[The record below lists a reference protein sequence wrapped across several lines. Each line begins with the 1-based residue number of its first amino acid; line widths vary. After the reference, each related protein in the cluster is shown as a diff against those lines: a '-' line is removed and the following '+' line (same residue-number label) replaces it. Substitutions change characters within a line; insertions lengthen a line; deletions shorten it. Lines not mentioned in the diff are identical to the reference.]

1 MGEEEECRH
10 KTDQFEP
17 IAIDRQ
23 PVIEFLRPPFLSP
36 RERARFGPPLT
47 EVPILARTYS
57 AALHGIDGYPVTVE
71 IDLRP
76 GLPAFSIVG
85 LPDAGVRE
93 SRERV
98 VAAVKNAGFS
108 FPVQKIT
115 VNLAPGDI
123 RKEGPAFD
131 FAIAMGILAAAGV
144 VSEASLAGRA
154 FIGELGLNGDLRPVN
169 GVLPCAIGLKKAGF
183 TDLLTSTANAA
194 EACLVDGLSVFAA
207 TNLSDTV
214 AFLRGELAWGPT
226 SVDRE
231 VVFRQAREY
240 GVDFSDVKGQ
250 AFAKRALEIAAA
262 GGHNVLM
269 IGPPGSGKTLLARRL
284 PTILPDMHFDEAL
297 ETTKIHSVAGH
308 LRDSRAMVATRPFR
322 SPHHQI
328 SDVALVGGGSNPR
341 PGEVSLAHRGI
352 LFLDE
357 FPEFSRSV
365 LESLR
370 QPLEDR
376 FVTIARIANSVRY
389 PSDFLLIAAANPCP
403 CGYLGSTRRAC
414 ICTQPTVQ
422 KYRARLSG
430 PLIDRI
436 DLHVE
441 VPSLTIDEIAGD
453 AVRSESSADIRARV
467 GAARDIQGRRLRHHG
482 LFENG
487 QMGVRHIRA
496 FCGLEPEAR
505 RMIRQA
511 IHRLGLS
518 ARAYDRI
525 LRVSR
530 TIADL
535 ENVEQILPAH
545 VAEAIGYRLLDRD
558 PAANAGGDL

>member
-1 MGEEEECRH
+1 
-10 KTDQFEP
+10 
-17 IAIDRQ
+17 
-23 PVIEFLRPPFLSP
+23 
-36 RERARFGPPLT
+36 
-47 EVPILARTYS
+47 
-57 AALHGIDGYPVTVE
+57 VTVE
-71 IDLRP
+71 VDLRP

-98 VAAVKNAGFS
+98 VAAIKNSGFP

-115 VNLAPGDI
+115 VNLAPGYI

-131 FAIAMGILAAAGV
+131 FAIAIGILAAAGLIP
-144 VSEASLAGRA
+144 EDALAGRA
-154 FIGELGLNGDLRPVN
+154 FIGELGLNGELRPVN
-169 GVLPCAIGLKKAGF
+169 GVLPCALGLRKAGF
-183 TDLLTSTANAA
+183 QALLVSDRNAD
-194 EACLVDGLSVFAA
+194 EAALVDQLAAFAA
-207 TNLSDTV
+207 TSLAETV
-214 AFLRGELAWGPT
+214 SFLRGDLAWSPVT
-226 SVDRE
+226 VDRE
-231 VVFRQAREY
+231 HVFKQAREH

-269 IGPPGSGKTLLARRL
+269 IGPPGSGKTLLARRM
-284 PTILPDMHFDEAL
+284 PTILPDMLFEEAL
-297 ETTKIHSVAGH
+297 ETTKIHSVAGY
-308 LRDSRAMVATRPFR
+308 LRESRSMIAARPFR

-328 SDVALVGGGSNPR
+328 SDVALVGGGSSPR
-341 PGEVSLAHRGI
+341 PGEVSLAHRGV

-357 FPEFSRSV
+357 FPEFGRSV

-376 FVTIARIANSVRY
+376 FVTIARVASSVRY

-403 CGYLGSTRRAC
+403 CGYLGCASRNC
-414 ICTQPTVQ
+414 VCSPPTVQ
-422 KYRARLSG
+422 KYRAKLSG

-441 VPSLTIDEIAGD
+441 VPALSIDEIAGEP
-453 AVRSESSADIRARV
+453 VRAEASVDIRARV
-467 GAARDIQGRRLRHHG
+467 AAARSIQSQRLRLHG

-496 FCGLEPEAR
+496 FCGLEADAKQL
-505 RMIRQA
+505 IRQA
-511 IHRLGLS
+511 ILRLGLS

-535 ENVEQILPAH
+535 ESGDRILACH
-545 VAEAIGYRLLDRD
+545 VAEAISYRLLDRD
-558 PAANAGGDL
+558 PARAS